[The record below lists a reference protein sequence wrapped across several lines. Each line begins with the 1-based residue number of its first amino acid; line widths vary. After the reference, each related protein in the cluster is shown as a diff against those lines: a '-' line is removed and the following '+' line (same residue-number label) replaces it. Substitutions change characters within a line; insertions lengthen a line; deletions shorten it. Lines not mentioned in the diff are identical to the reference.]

1 MGSFA
6 NLANLVEGHLF
17 DEYFL
22 STLGN
27 EEVFKFLEEENPEA
41 LQAMIQ
47 RFKALQESGLW
58 VTRRNSIQAQL
69 LAFRND
75 TPNLDY
81 HS

>member
-1 MGSFA
+1 
-6 NLANLVEGHLF
+6 
-17 DEYFL
+17 
-22 STLGN
+22 
-27 EEVFKFLEEENPEA
+27 PEA

-47 RFKALQESGLW
+47 RFKALQDSGLW